1 MLRTLQEEGFLWNL
15 NFAIVVMENLLNFNS
30 AHYYIFR
37 NLSMRAYIIGKFK
50 NQNLLIFNS
59 VNLTDLSQVAKLNS
73 MYIFNL

>member
-15 NFAIVVMENLLNFNS
+15 NFAILLMVNSLNFNS

-50 NQNLLIFNS
+50 NQNLLILNS